1 MMTGA
6 QLRMARAAARLNVR
20 ELAAIASV
28 SPNTIT
34 RIEADGSANASTI
47 AAIQRALE
55 TAGVEFLPDNGVK
68 LKQPTSPPDR
78 K

>member
-1 MMTGA
+1 
-6 QLRMARAAARLNVR
+6 MARAAARLNVR